1 MEERLYFGGA
11 LFLLLFLSI
20 FLLLLF
26 ALVDCWEMCDVGK
39 KKKKNM

>member
-20 FLLLLF
+20 FFFLIYLLWLTVEKCVMW
-26 ALVDCWEMCDVGK
+26 AK
-39 KKKKNM
+39 KKKDM

>member
-20 FLLLLF
+20 FFFYYLLWLTVEKCVMW
-26 ALVDCWEMCDVGK
+26 AK
-39 KKKKNM
+39 KEDM

>member
-20 FLLLLF
+20 FFFYYLLWLTVEKCVMW
-26 ALVDCWEMCDVGK
+26 AK
-39 KKKKNM
+39 KKDM